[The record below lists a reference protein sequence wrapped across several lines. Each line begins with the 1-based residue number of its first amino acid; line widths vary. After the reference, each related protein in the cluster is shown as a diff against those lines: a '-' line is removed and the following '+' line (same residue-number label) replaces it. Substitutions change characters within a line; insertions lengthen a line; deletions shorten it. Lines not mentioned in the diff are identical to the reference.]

1 MSTTNSSPS
10 VATTTTS
17 EATAARKRLAADF
30 ADLVSHA
37 STGDR
42 RAIGAL
48 GMALG
53 PALLDEAAHE
63 LGIHAEDADLVLQDF
78 FLVLLARR
86 WRYER
91 AMGDP
96 LAWMA
101 GIIRALAKRQ
111 CAERERGET

>member
-1 MSTTNSSPS
+1 MSTTASSS
-10 VATTTTS
+10 S
-17 EATAARKRLAADF
+17 ATAHARDASTDRKRLEADF
-30 ADLVSHA
+30 ADLVAQA

-53 PALLDEAAHE
+53 PALLEEASHE
-63 LGIHAEDADLVLQDF
+63 LGIHREDADIVLQDF

-86 WRYER
+86 WRYEP
-91 AMGDP
+91 ASGDP

-101 GIIRALAKRQ
+101 GIIRALARRQ
-111 CAERERGET
+111 CRERGL